1 MLTMLLVEV
10 QRVTAHR
17 ESKQSGNMS
26 DNSLH
31 SASKMIS
38 WLLHKYAEVSKQ
50 SESKN
55 TDVLKKILG
64 LIGIKQMIM

>member
-10 QRVTAHR
+10 QRVTAQR
-17 ESKQSGNMS
+17 ESNQGSATS
-26 DNSLH
+26 DSSSH

-55 TDVLKKILG
+55 ADVLKKIIG